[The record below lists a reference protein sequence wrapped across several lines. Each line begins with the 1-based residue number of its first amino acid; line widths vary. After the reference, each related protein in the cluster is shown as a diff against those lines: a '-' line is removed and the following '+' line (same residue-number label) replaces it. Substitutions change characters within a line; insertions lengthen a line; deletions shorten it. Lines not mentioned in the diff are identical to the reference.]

1 MNFKVLLCMVKHSYC
16 LFCKNRFL
24 VVSFLSYRLKG
35 FCSEGCMAHTR
46 RTPISAI
53 DNAYRNGF
61 RLK

>member
-1 MNFKVLLCMVKHSYC
+1 MVKHSYC

-35 FCSEGCMAHTR
+35 YCSEGCMAHMR
-46 RTPISAI
+46 RTPISVI